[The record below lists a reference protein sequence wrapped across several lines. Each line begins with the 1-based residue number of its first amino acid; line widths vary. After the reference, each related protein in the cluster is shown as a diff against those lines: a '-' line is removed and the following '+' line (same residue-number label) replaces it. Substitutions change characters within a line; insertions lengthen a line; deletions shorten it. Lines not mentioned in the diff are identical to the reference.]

1 MSGGAYYKSLRA
13 HFLVDAALCPYLLEG
28 EFSDEELDEMK
39 LFIIRCEQEKLGSTL
54 DCRISQHFDK
64 KIERKL
70 AGIAKRG
77 RTAKLWINYR
87 TQVLTIKN
95 FI

>member
-54 DCRISQHFDK
+54 DCRISQHFDE
-64 KIERKL
+64 KIENWQGSQKGDERQNCGLIITHK
-70 AGIAKRG
+70 
-77 RTAKLWINYR
+77 
-87 TQVLTIKN
+87 
-95 FI
+95 F